1 MPTDSE
7 VAISLVNAIQHGHI
21 PVEQDSDATLK
32 RVLLSSDAPLQTA
45 QQANLV
51 SISEEI
57 DRNVQAID
65 VSTMF
70 LIIVANF

>member
-1 MPTDSE
+1 MPTDSQ

-21 PVEQDSDATLK
+21 PVEQDSDTTLK
-32 RVLLSSDAPLQTA
+32 RVLLSSDASLQTA

-51 SISEEI
+51 AISEEI
-57 DRNVQAID
+57 DRTVQAID

-70 LIIVANF
+70 LRIVADF